1 MKKHLTISLIVLSW
15 SIAFTGWAT
24 AAEPAPAARSFPAR
38 AAPLPENKEQLERRL
53 AAMAILV
60 EKSSAAKQIEA
71 SAIPQAMALRVK
83 ARELRQQADDTIK
96 AGNYVKASA
105 LLDQVAKTML
115 ESVRLAAPEQVT
127 GKKKQRDF
135 DNRMES
141 VKTLLA
147 AQQRI
152 SAEKR
157 LGTKGTETSD
167 TIAAKLRDAAALAAG
182 GKLDEGRMLLDQ
194 VYLTTKL
201 AVEGLRHGD
210 TMVRSLHFASKQEQY
225 RYELDRNDTHKML
238 IKVLLEKKRASNATL
253 DNSAIQRHLQ
263 LATDSRKNAE
273 AAATKLDF
281 ESGIR
286 LLEDSTKQLV
296 AAIRSAGVFVP
307 G

>member
-1 MKKHLTISLIVLSW
+1 MKKYLTISLIVLSW

-60 EKSSAAKQIEA
+60 EKSSAARQIEA

-83 ARELRQQADDTIK
+83 ARGLRQQADDAVK
-96 AGNYVKASA
+96 AGNYANASA

-167 TIAAKLRDAAALAAG
+167 TIAAKLRDAAALAAA

-210 TMVRSLHFASKQEQY
+210 TMVRSLNFATKQEQY

-253 DNSAIQRHLQ
+253 DNRTVQQHLQ
-263 LATDSRKNAE
+263 QATDLRKNAE

-286 LLEDSTKQLV
+286 LLEGSTKQLV

>member
-1 MKKHLTISLIVLSW
+1 
-15 SIAFTGWAT
+15 
-24 AAEPAPAARSFPAR
+24 
-38 AAPLPENKEQLERRL
+38 
-53 AAMAILV
+53 
-60 EKSSAAKQIEA
+60 
-71 SAIPQAMALRVK
+71 
-83 ARELRQQADDTIK
+83 
-96 AGNYVKASA
+96 
-105 LLDQVAKTML
+105 
-115 ESVRLAAPEQVT
+115 
-127 GKKKQRDF
+127 
-135 DNRMES
+135 
-141 VKTLLA
+141 
-147 AQQRI
+147 
-152 SAEKR
+152 
-157 LGTKGTETSD
+157 
-167 TIAAKLRDAAALAAG
+167 
-182 GKLDEGRMLLDQ
+182 MLLDQ

-210 TMVRSLHFASKQEQY
+210 TMVRSLNFATKQEQY